1 MALVELN
8 VTTYGIT
15 KDLEAMK
22 EMGYKGPHELN
33 LPQGGEEWTFWDY
46 VMGSPQWIDKMVHAT
61 NECERLGL
69 DLSMGSYAG

>member
-1 MALVELN
+1 
-8 VTTYGIT
+8 
-15 KDLEAMK
+15 
-22 EMGYKGPHELN
+22 MGYKGPHELN

-46 VMGSPQWIDKMVHAT
+46 VMGSPQWMDKMVHAT